1 MSACRL
7 SVSERYNPVLS
18 IHATRHVASLFML
31 CELSDRSLPRLEESR
46 CGVPPQTLSR
56 SPGRARLSQ
65 ARDGCLGW
73 FESKVNICSI
83 ITVVAIVAIIIRIVP
98 TTCGSFLFPMPAIS
112 LRGLLPH
119 SSQFLAHSVSG
130 VHPKHKATKSHIKPS
145 KP

>member
-7 SVSERYNPVLS
+7 SVSELYNPVLS
-18 IHATRHVASLFML
+18 IHATRHVASLFMI

-46 CGVPPQTLSR
+46 CGVPPQPLSR

-83 ITVVAIVAIIIRIVP
+83 IPVTVIVAIITRIVP
-98 TTCGSFLFPMPAIS
+98 TTCGLRQLSFPYACHQSSRSTPTFVSVIS
-112 LRGLLPH
+112 ALCQWSAPD
-119 SSQFLAHSVSG
+119 
-130 VHPKHKATKSHIKPS
+130 T
-145 KP
+145 